1 MSYDQYIA
9 AGVDPEQAGALI
21 RGLMKGSGQGGPLP
35 GDFFCQLL
43 SLPDW
48 LGDAD
53 SYLAIGTDG
62 VGTKLLL
69 GLQTGCLSGIGQD
82 LVGMVYNDLI
92 TCGGQPFAFLDYY
105 ATGKIEPDIYRTIIQ
120 SIQAACDTCTMP
132 LVGGETAEMPGLY
145 QGKEFDLAGFGVA
158 GVRRKDILDPA
169 RTVPGDTLIGL
180 PSSGFHSNGYSLI
193 RKVIA
198 EREVDLEQLLT
209 LDGQTRPIRDWL
221 MEPTRLYV
229 DCIDAIRAHDVE
241 VVSLAHITGGG
252 YIENLPRSLA
262 DSCGA
267 ELESAAFELPHCE
280 LFHWFGELAG
290 MSQPEVLAT
299 FNGGYGMVL
308 VCRPA
313 AAEEVLDC
321 LPGSQR
327 IGKVT
332 ERRDIRVE
340 FV

>member
-1 MSYDQYIA
+1 MSYDKYIA

-21 RGLMKGSGQGGPLP
+21 RGLMKGVDADSPLP
-35 GDFFCQLL
+35 KDFYCQLV

-48 LGDAD
+48 LGSSE

-105 ATGKIEPDIYRTIIQ
+105 ATGKLEPGIYESVIR
-120 SIQAACDTCTMP
+120 SIQTACAECAMP
-132 LVGGETAEMPGLY
+132 LLGGETAEMPGLY

-169 RTVPGDTLIGL
+169 HTVPGDVLVGI

-198 EREVDLEQLLT
+198 DQGIDLGQSLT
-209 LDGQTRPIRDWL
+209 LNGQTRAIQDWL
-221 MEPTRLYV
+221 MAPTRLYV
-229 DCIDAIRAHDVE
+229 DVISAIRAHDIE
-241 VVSLAHITGGG
+241 VISLAHITGGG

-267 ELESAAFELPHCE
+267 ELRAEAFQLPHCD

-290 MSQPEVLAT
+290 MTQSEVLAT
-299 FNGGYGMVL
+299 FNGGYGMIL

-313 AAEEVLDC
+313 AAEAVLDC

-327 IGKVT
+327 VGQVT
-332 ERRDIRVE
+332 ERKEIRVE